1 MVNLNK
7 VFLVGN
13 LTRDP
18 ELRYTP
24 QGTAV
29 TTLGMALNSTFKDKS
44 GQMQK
49 DTCFVNIVVWAQMA
63 EVCNQYLQKGRQ
75 VLVEGRLKS
84 RSWQTNEGKKRTV
97 LEVVA
102 NRVQFMPQGVR
113 QEGYIED
120 KSELYRPGA
129 TGTHRDDGACGWSF
143 GGVRNVLEDDSA
155 CLPQGSPQTR
165 RRPVASV
172 R

>member
-1 MVNLNK
+1 MVSFNK

-29 TTLGMALNSTFKDKS
+29 TTLRIAANTPFKDKS

-49 DTCFVNIVVWAQMA
+49 ETCFINVVVWAQMA

-75 VLVEGRLKS
+75 VLVEGRLQS
-84 RSWQTNEGKKRTV
+84 RSWQGNDGKNRSV
-97 LEVVA
+97 IEIRAV
-102 NRVQFMPQGVR
+102 RVQFMPQQVKTAVAGAEQVDLGDEPEAVLDLPNSNTEDIKI
-113 QEGYIED
+113 QE
-120 KSELYRPGA
+120 
-129 TGTHRDDGACGWSF
+129 
-143 GGVRNVLEDDSA
+143 
-155 CLPQGSPQTR
+155 
-165 RRPVASV
+165 
-172 R
+172 

>member
-29 TTLGMALNSTFKDKS
+29 TTLGVAVNRAFKDKA
-44 GQMQK
+44 GQTQR
-49 DTCFVNIVVWAQMA
+49 DTCFLNVVVWAQMA
-63 EVCNQYLQKGRQ
+63 EVCNQYLQKGKP
-75 VLVEGRLKS
+75 VFIEGRLQS
-84 RSWQTNEGKKRTV
+84 RSWKNSEGKNRNV

-102 NRVQFMPQGVR
+102 NRVQFMPQGQR
-113 QEGYIED
+113 QNTQDAQELDLGDAPEEVANVETTGE
-120 KSELYRPGA
+120 KSGEA
-129 TGTHRDDGACGWSF
+129 I
-143 GGVRNVLEDDSA
+143 
-155 CLPQGSPQTR
+155 
-165 RRPVASV
+165 
-172 R
+172 